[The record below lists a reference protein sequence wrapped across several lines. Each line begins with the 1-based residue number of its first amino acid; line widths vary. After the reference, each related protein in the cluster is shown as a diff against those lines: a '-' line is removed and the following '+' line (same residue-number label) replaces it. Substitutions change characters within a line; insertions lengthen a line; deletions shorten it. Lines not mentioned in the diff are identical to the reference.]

1 MSRKTPLQE
10 MEQNAKE
17 LIRLEQNEQAVKAL
31 YELVIAYAKAK
42 DFGKA
47 NAWREK
53 MIELDPMALTE
64 IVNSA
69 EVIDAE
75 MAEGIDDTHKKTW
88 ENLYEALSREEGN
101 AFYFN
106 LKQLELAPGK
116 IIIQQ
121 GSLNHK
127 LFLIDQ
133 GQLKIFHGQGDKEFF
148 LKELQTGETAG
159 QDTFFPISIC
169 TTTVMTVSA
178 VKLRCLDR
186 SDMQKIEED
195 FTGFEQRLLDYCSG
209 AEEKSAEE
217 ILKDKE
223 MERRQLERFKVS
235 GKTTTQIIDKK
246 GAAMGKPFNGV
257 LDDVSVGGACF
268 FIKCSQRKTA
278 RMLLGR
284 TATLAIEFKKDQR
297 AAFSG
302 NIVGVEFHLFSD
314 YALHFRFSKPYREED
329 LRNLISY

>member
-1 MSRKTPLQE
+1 
-10 MEQNAKE
+10 MEENVKD
-17 LIRLEQNEQAVKAL
+17 LIRQEQNERAVEAL
-31 YELVIAYAKAK
+31 YDLVIAYAKAK

-53 MIELDPMALTE
+53 MIELGPMALTQ

-75 MAEGIDDTHKKTW
+75 MAEGMDDTHKKTW
-88 ENLYEALSREEGN
+88 KNLYEFLSREEGN
-101 AFYFN
+101 ALYFN
-106 LKQLELAPGK
+106 LRQLELAPGK

-133 GQLKIFHGQGDKEFF
+133 GQLKIIHGQGDKEFY
-148 LKELQTGETAG
+148 LKELQTGETVG

-178 VKLRCLDR
+178 VKLRSLDR
-186 SDMQKIEED
+186 SDMQKIEQD
-195 FTGFEQRLLDYCSG
+195 FTGFEQKLLDYCSG
-209 AEEKSAEE
+209 AEEISAEE

-223 MERRQLERFKVS
+223 MERRQLERFKIP

-246 GAAMGKPFNGV
+246 GGAMGKPFNGV

-268 FIKCSQRKTA
+268 IIKCSQRETA

-297 AAFSG
+297 ATFSG

-329 LRNLISY
+329 LINLITA

>member
-1 MSRKTPLQE
+1 MSLQE

-17 LIRLEQNEQAVKAL
+17 LIQQEQNEQAVKAL
-31 YELVIAYAKAK
+31 YELVIACAKAK

-88 ENLYEALSREEGN
+88 ENLYESLSKEEGN

-133 GQLKIFHGQGDKEFF
+133 GQLKVFHGQGDKEFY
-148 LKELQTGETAG
+148 LKELQTGETVG

-169 TTTVMTVSA
+169 TTTVMTVNA

-223 MERRQLERFKVS
+223 MERRQLERFKVP

-246 GAAMGKPFNGV
+246 GAAMGKPFHGI
-257 LDDVSVGGACF
+257 LDDVSVGGACY
-268 FIKCSQRKTA
+268 FIKCSQRETA

-284 TATLAIEFKKDQR
+284 TATVAIEFKKDQR
-297 AAFSG
+297 ATFTG

-314 YALHFRFSKPYREED
+314 YALHFRFSKPYLEKD
-329 LRNLISY
+329 LINLISA